1 MKTHI
6 LGFPRIG
13 QDRELKKHWSLI
25 GAVIATSVSWNNV
38 DADCANTTGF
48 NR

>member
-13 QDRELKKHWSLI
+13 QDRELKKALESYWRGDS
-25 GAVIATSVSWNNV
+25 
-38 DADCANTTGF
+38 
-48 NR
+48 